1 MTTRSTRDMDG
12 SDAQGD
18 KKGSGDGEMKEPEW
32 MVKKREYEQRMAQVK
47 NAKLRTLC
55 TICSAKAKL
64 PCPCGTT
71 QYCSAACQKVDWR
84 ERGHREACKE
94 IRARAEAPTPS
105 PPRDVFY
112 GPAPRSHA
120 DEVRARI
127 AAEHEAA
134 RARRE
139 ANPEPEPLSARFGS
153 RCPICMEEWDVN
165 EKMMNRPCCFRR
177 ICISCEDKI
186 PIEAPCPLCQAPY
199 PETDAA
205 HLALIRR
212 HAENEVPEAI
222 YELGDL
228 YRFGDNEDFQYGI
241 VKSTKKAVKLFKRAV
256 ELGCVAAMV
265 ALGKSYFLGEGVK
278 QIDKKKAMQ
287 YYRMAADRGSANG
300 QFLLAILLDEEDRCA
315 EAVRYYRLAAEQG
328 HTTASFN
335 LGICYENSDGIE
347 ADLDEAKRWYARAAA
362 KGHKEAIEILEELNA

>member
-139 ANPEPEPLSARFGS
+139 ANPEPEPASARFGS
-153 RCPICMEEWDVN
+153 RCPICLEEWDVN
-165 EKMMNRPCCFRR
+165 TPGVLRVCCSRNV
-177 ICISCEDKI
+177 CQSCERKI
-186 PIEAPCPLCQAPY
+186 GFDACPLCRMPCAKDTA
-199 PETDAA
+199 ER
-205 HLALIRR
+205 LARLRR
-212 HAENEVPEAI
+212 HVENDVPEAI
-222 YELGDL
+222 SHLGHA
-228 YRFGDNEDFQYGI
+228 YRESWYGL
-241 VKSTKKAVKLFKRAV
+241 VKSDKKAAKIYKRAV
-256 ELGCVAAMV
+256 ELGNVEAMSN
-265 ALGKSYFLGEGVK
+265 LGKLYETGSGVK
-278 QIDKKKAMQ
+278 LDKKKAKQ
-287 YYRMAADRGSANG
+287 LLATAADRGYAKAQYNLG
-300 QFLLAILLDEEDRCA
+300 LLHYNDEEVNNDK
-315 EAVRYYRLAAEQG
+315 EALRNFKRSADQG
-328 HTTASFN
+328 FTHAMFMV
-335 LGICYENSDGIE
+335 GICYQHGIG
-347 ADLDEAKRWYARAAA
+347 AALDLEDARRWYELAAA
-362 KGHKEAIEILEELNA
+362 KGNKLAIARLEMLERQKP